1 MSRKTGAEVLVACLE
16 KEGVRKVFGIS
27 GHGVTVL
34 LEAMRREPGLD
45 FISPRHEESAA
56 HMADG
61 WARATGGVGVCV
73 STVGPGAVNQA
84 AGLAEAYA
92 DSIPVLAITANLQSF
107 LSYPAVGF
115 LEDMDTLNFYRP
127 ITKWNAVVH
136 RRDRMAELV
145 QRAFREARSGR
156 PGPVHLDVPLD
167 VLCQSGAAVEL
178 PGPEFYRPAGR
189 LRGDAASI
197 ERAMELLEHAERPL
211 LIAGGGV
218 IASEA
223 WEEFRALA
231 KKLGIPATTSPM
243 GAGCLA
249 ADGAGFF
256 GDSGWLGGGAVIQA
270 LDMAD
275 VVLAVGCRFSAWLGM
290 GRPPVMAGAPPQ
302 KIIHVDID
310 PREIGKNVGVAV
322 GIVGDAKAVLADM
335 LAVVRAGRMPATGT
349 RPGRAC
355 SRRPTPGTWRAC
367 NPCWGRRRGP
377 SPRAGWPRRWATT
390 SRARTP
396 WSRSTAGPPY
406 SGPSPTYAPTN
417 RAGASSSR
425 VGAISGPASRSPMRS
440 SWPTPTTSS

>member
-1 MSRKTGAEVLVACLE
+1 MTDKNGAEVLVEALR
-16 KEGVRKVFGIS
+16 KEGVSQVFGIS

-34 LEAMRREPGLD
+34 LEAIRNSAGLG
-45 FISPRHEESAA
+45 FVSPRHEESAA

-61 WARATGGVGVCV
+61 WARATGEVGVCV

-115 LEDMDTLNFYRP
+115 LEDMDSLNLYRP

-136 RRDRMAELV
+136 DRARIAELT
-145 QRAFREARSGR
+145 QRAFREARTGR
-156 PGPVHLDVPLD
+156 PGPVHLDIPLD
-167 VLCQSGAAVEL
+167 IMCQSGPASEL
-178 PGPEFYRPAGR
+178 PEPEFYRPTGR
-189 LRGDAASI
+189 PRGDAESI
-197 ERAMELLEHAERPL
+197 ERALGLLDHAERPL

-249 ADGAGFF
+249 PDGAGFF
-256 GDSGWLGGGAVIQA
+256 GDGGWLGGSAVIQA
-270 LDMAD
+270 LNAAD
-275 VVLAVGCRFSAWLGM
+275 VVLAVGCRFSAWLGI

-335 LAVVRAGRMPATGT
+335 LAVV
-349 RPGRAC
+349 
-355 SRRPTPGTWRAC
+355 GTWAD
-367 NPCWGRRRGP
+367 
-377 SPRAGWPRRWATT
+377 AGDKHEAWTRQLTAAYTEVHGESATK
-390 SRARTP
+390 
-396 WSRSTAGPPY
+396 G
-406 SGPSPTYAPTN
+406 SGGQADYYDL
-417 RAGASSSR
+417 
-425 VGAISGPASRSPMRS
+425 
-440 SWPTPTTSS
+440 TSSKL